1 VSFVEI
7 PPRALA
13 SSELGEDAQVPV
25 TAIVPVGGGPAEQV
39 DDEIEIDEDFL
50 RRIREV

>member
-1 VSFVEI
+1 
-7 PPRALA
+7 
-13 SSELGEDAQVPV
+13 V